1 MRTISAGL
9 KTAIMSGKI
18 ANLVKITRSDG
29 QQYAYTDHD
38 VKLTVGGLDYE
49 PAAGLQRLRLES
61 TTDNKVSNQQFAAGW
76 LDFEGDD
83 LHEGLFDNAEVEV
96 MKVGWDDVAAGNI
109 TTFFGNLGI
118 IQWTDD
124 GFKADVH
131 SITRK
136 LNRNYGITTTASCR
150 HRLFEVG
157 GVGTVGLCGVD
168 KPTFSYTGSISTI
181 VQNRIKFEVTGTFPT
196 TQDYVAFGEITFTS
210 GLNNGLVYEVSKH
223 DVGAFS
229 EIELMTQTIR
239 DVVMGDTFTITAG
252 CDKAFATCKNKF
264 SNSVNFGG
272 MPHIQSEIMFR

>member
-9 KTAIMSGKI
+9 KSAIMSGKI

-29 QQYAYTDHD
+29 TQYSYTDHD
-38 VKLTVGGLDYE
+38 ATLTVGGLDYI

-76 LDFEGDD
+76 IDFDEQE
-83 LHEGLFDNAEVEV
+83 LHDGLFDNAEVEV
-96 MKVGWDDVAAGNI
+96 MKIGWDAVADGTI

-150 HRLFEVG
+150 HKLFEPNSVSSVG
-157 GVGTVGLCGVD
+157 ACLVN
-168 KPTFSYTGSISTI
+168 KSTFTYTGTI
-181 VQNRIKFEVTGTFPT
+181 TAIVKDRIKFEATGTFPT
-196 TQDYVAFGEITFTS
+196 TQDYVAFGELSFSS

-223 DVGAFS
+223 DVGAFT
-229 EIELMTQTIR
+229 ELELMTQTIKT
-239 DVVMGDTFTITAG
+239 VSIGDTFTVTAG
-252 CDKAFATCKNKF
+252 CDKAFGTCKNKF

-272 MPHIQSEIMFR
+272 MPHIQSEIQFR

>member
-1 MRTISAGL
+1 MRVISAGL
-9 KTAIMSGKI
+9 KAAIMSGKI
-18 ANLVKITRSDG
+18 ANLVKLTRSDG
-29 QQYAYTDHD
+29 QQYRYTDHD
-38 VKLTVGGLDYE
+38 VTLSVGGLDYL

-61 TTDNKVSNQQFAAGW
+61 TTDNKVSNQQFAAAW
-76 LDFEGDD
+76 LDFDEHE

-96 MKVGWDDVAAGNI
+96 MKIGWDDVAAGFI
-109 TTFFGNLGI
+109 TSFYGNLGI

-150 HRLFEVG
+150 HRLFEPNSITSTG
-157 GVGTVGLCGVD
+157 GCLINKAANTFTGTV
-168 KPTFSYTGSISTI
+168 TGI
-181 VQNRIKFEVTGTFPT
+181 VKNRIRFEVTGAFPT
-196 TQDYVAFGEITFTS
+196 TQGYVAFGELTFTS
-210 GLNNGLVYEVSKH
+210 GLNNTLIYEVSKH

-229 EIELMTQTIR
+229 EIELMTQTTR
-239 DVVMGDTFTITAG
+239 DVGIGDTFTVTAG

-264 SNSVNFGG
+264 NNSVNFGG